1 MSHTETERLQERAA
15 KHLKW
20 NLQEVQTLSLA
31 AIAAIV
37 TDEAL
42 RREIQE
48 HIRSGRNL
56 VGHPLEAAP
65 ARTGHLQP
73 PADTEEER
81 RRGVLYDLFR
91 AVATTTV
98 GPCPSSP
105 RGTWSIPVEIP
116 VELLLP
122 YGRGKAIPNLR
133 YGETGQDRLN
143 RLRESRGT
151 WKPIEVAFA
160 PGCAPHIVDG
170 HHRLLVAEE
179 RKDPTITAQAIFVEK
194 PWWPCAPRAGNP
206 TYAYHADTG
215 PVGVREIADRLR
227 ARGIHAET
235 GTEAVY
241 GEVDADDR
249 FDAAARLNEAAGF
262 TLVRGRDIPS
272 SFRADN
278 PHPGVVEVCVACGE
292 DTMPNVEHVCC
303 SGPPAPRAGN
313 PDARP
318 QGTLYWMARMSSPS
332 STAWADRVLQN
343 YYANGQARIVYRAR
357 STGRWFVAEG
367 ETEPDGLHKWRY
379 YVGATLEEATAHTT
393 EVTDRTVIPEIAHLP
408 GAPKATKA
416 ELRAVTV
423 TTPPHATKKHACAL
437 PNCMQFDISTK
448 EGKHAL
454 QLAKALA
461 KAKMLGKSGRVEV
474 KGTVATVR
482 FGTDAK
488 DLIRETF
495 TRLVTN
501 PKMSP
506 RKPNPILPAYGKI
519 DKSAPSAPDRVG
531 KKRAR

>member
-81 RRGVLYDLFR
+81 RRGMLYDRFR

-105 RGTWSIPVEIP
+105 SGTWSIPVEIP

-122 YGRGKAIPNLR
+122 YGRGKAIPNIQN
-133 YGETGQDRLN
+133 GETGQDRLN

-151 WKPIEVAFA
+151 WKSIEVAFA
-160 PGCAPHIVDG
+160 PGCDPHIVDG

-179 RKDPTITAQAIFVEK
+179 RQDPTITAQAIFVEK
-194 PWWPCAPRAGNP
+194 PWWPCAPRAENP
-206 TYAYHADTG
+206 TYAYRADTG

-227 ARGIHAET
+227 AHGIHAET

-313 PDARP
+313 PA
-318 QGTLYWMARMSSPS
+318 A
-332 STAWADRVLQN
+332 
-343 YYANGQARIVYRAR
+343 
-357 STGRWFVAEG
+357 
-367 ETEPDGLHKWRY
+367 K
-379 YVGATLEEATAHTT
+379 
-393 EVTDRTVIPEIAHLP
+393 
-408 GAPKATKA
+408 KAC
-416 ELRAVTV
+416 
-423 TTPPHATKKHACAL
+423 HL

-448 EGKHAL
+448 AGKHAL

-461 KAKMLGKSGRVEV
+461 KAKMLGKTGRVEV
-474 KGTVATVR
+474 NGTVATVK